1 MVMGP
6 GLGLGLGLGRGIK
19 VGIGMHIS
27 NVQRSAAADKV
38 RVWPEPVLWPKND
51 RKTNEQNDKMKCIN
65 VNLSAGSPRMA
76 KMEVEMEFEMGW
88 RSFGWTCNIALDDDF
103 SVSPATI
110 NFSIFLCSRL
120 LLLIVLSAHFT
131 HSLRNTTAHL
141 PGA

>member
-1 MVMGP
+1 MFHFEVFAFLQPSLIAVWGSFSW
-6 GLGLGLGLGRGIK
+6 LNWLERGG
-19 VGIGMHIS
+19 V
-27 NVQRSAAADKV
+27 VADKV
-38 RVWPEPVLWPKND
+38 RVWLEPVLWPKND

-65 VNLSAGSPRMA
+65 VNLSAGSPRMV